1 MPNNSSSNSKRSRPQ
16 RTRSL
21 DSNSGRSNVHI
32 GKIANGLQK
41 RKRYIPAT
49 RYKYIDKRYL
59 NCLVVYALIL
69 FTASILWYLQ
79 IPKQVVYV
87 LLVIP
92 ILLIPPYLIP
102 LRTQYIKVVYASL
115 ALIIVTFLIVVLS
128 FDQKTV
134 LQLLSYLFPVTPK

>member
-1 MPNNSSSNSKRSRPQ
+1 MPNNSSGNSKRSRPQ
-16 RTRSL
+16 KTRSL
-21 DSNSGRSNVHI
+21 DRNIRRSNVH
-32 GKIANGLQK
+32 GKIGNGLQK
-41 RKRYIPAT
+41 RKHHRPA

-115 ALIIVTFLIVVLS
+115 VLTIVTFLVVVLS
-128 FDQKTV
+128 FDQKTI
-134 LQLLSYLFPVTPK
+134 LQLLSYLFPVIPK

>member
-1 MPNNSSSNSKRSRPQ
+1 MPNNSSGNSKRSRPQ
-16 RTRSL
+16 KTRSL
-21 DSNSGRSNVHI
+21 DRNIRRSNVHI
-32 GKIANGLQK
+32 GKIGNGLQK
-41 RKRYIPAT
+41 RKHYRPAA

-102 LRTQYIKVVYASL
+102 LRTQYRKVVYASL
-115 ALIIVTFLIVVLS
+115 VLIIVTFLVVVLS
-128 FDQKTV
+128 FDQKTI
-134 LQLLSYLFPVTPK
+134 LQLLSYLFPVIPK